1 MHNIAYDNQ
10 SNIFLVFLNYVWN
23 TPKAGFE
30 SLHVRMRMRGRVEV
44 CRVEAPVEEGEEGG
58 QAQHRHHHRDPHP
71 PHHVARLYGVNKGR
85 VEDPRREVEQ
95 EPTTLQFFA
104 RVQA

>member
-1 MHNIAYDNQ
+1 
-10 SNIFLVFLNYVWN
+10 
-23 TPKAGFE
+23 
-30 SLHVRMRMRGRVEV
+30 
-44 CRVEAPVEEGEEGG
+44 
-58 QAQHRHHHRDPHP
+58 
-71 PHHVARLYGVNKGR
+71 VNKGR